1 MTYKVLQ
8 WKFNK
13 LNGGSNPKFNPK
25 NNKFSFKYSNR
36 LEDYLRVDVSAQ
48 YNFKIKKGFDVYV
61 GISIWNVLNKEYQI
75 NNYYRLSD
83 TSVDQVIQSGLVL
96 TPNACFRVEF

>member
-1 MTYKVLQ
+1 MISKIFQ
-8 WKFNK
+8 PKFNK
-13 LNGGSNPKFNPK
+13 SNGGSKPKFNPK
-25 NNKFSFKYSNR
+25 NNKPSFLYGSR
-36 LEDYLRVDVSAQ
+36 LEDYLRVYASAQ
-48 YNFKIKKGFDVYV
+48 YNFKIKKGLDAYA

-83 TSVDQVIQSGLVL
+83 TSVDQLIQSGLAL